1 MNAVWFGL
9 AIVASYLLGSIP
21 AGYLVGRMKG
31 VDLRQH
37 GSGNVG
43 ATNVVRLI
51 GKPWGIGVFVFD
63 FLKGF
68 VPAFFLAPWVATRH
82 GIGWSTD
89 AVALTLGLAAMVGHV
104 FPIWLGLRGGK
115 GVATSAG
122 FFAGICP
129 AAIAIT
135 LAIWYVL
142 LRATRYVS
150 VASMVASACLPVVFV
165 LWVGTDAAF
174 GERRVV
180 TILAATLAALI
191 VYLHRANIGRLLKG
205 EELRVGSAR
214 TGGERAS

>member
-1 MNAVWFGL
+1 MNAAWFGL
-9 AIVASYLLGSIP
+9 AILASYLLGSIP
-21 AGYLVGRMKG
+21 AGHLVGRLKG
-31 VDLRQH
+31 VDLRRQ

-43 ATNVVRLI
+43 ATNVVRVI
-51 GKPWGIGVFVFD
+51 GKRWGIGVFAFD

-68 VPAFFLAPWVATRH
+68 VPAFLVAPWVASRD
-82 GIGWSTD
+82 GLEWSTD
-89 AVALTLGLAAMVGHV
+89 SVALVLGVAAMIGHV

-122 FFAGICP
+122 FFAGICLP
-129 AAIAIT
+129 AVAIT
-135 LAIWYVL
+135 LVIWYVL

-150 VASMVASACLPVVFV
+150 VASMVASAMLPVVFV
-165 LWVGTDAAF
+165 LWVGPDAAF
-174 GERRVV
+174 GERRTV
-180 TILAATLAALI
+180 TILSAFLAAVI